1 MIEPHLPK
9 SCRSCSSCPDEARQE
24 GDRSFRR
31 WCRLGHISI
40 QLRQAIQDIL
50 CHAPD
55 TEVVVIPE
63 LNEVSALH
71 NKLASPNV
79 RDIQAR
85 LRNPPRQATSGL
97 PLRSRGR
104 NETPAS
110 RKEIDAGR
118 TAITLP
124 EGNAESLIDGIAF
137 VDTLCIMNAKVSRWG
152 NSLALRLPKGLAAS
166 HNIFQDSNV
175 EIIENDNGLLI
186 RPSIPGTYV
195 LEDLLEMITDENCH
209 SQVSTGSPK
218 GVESW

>member
-1 MIEPHLPK
+1 M
-9 SCRSCSSCPDEARQE
+9 
-24 GDRSFRR
+24 
-31 WCRLGHISI
+31 
-40 QLRQAIQDIL
+40 
-50 CHAPD
+50 
-55 TEVVVIPE
+55 
-63 LNEVSALH
+63 SALH
-71 NKLASPNV
+71 NKLAHPNA

-85 LRNPPRQATSGL
+85 LRNPPRQATSGQ
-97 PLRSRGR
+97 PLRARER

-110 RKEIDAGR
+110 RTEIDAGR

-124 EGNAESLIDGIAF
+124 EENAESLIDGIAF
-137 VDTLCIMNAKVSRWG
+137 VDTLCTMNTKVSRWG

-186 RPSIPGTYV
+186 RPSIPATYV